1 MYDPANTGGIAAA
14 LGPWSSYLM
23 TFLITIFAF
32 SSVLGN
38 YSYAEV
44 NLFLGASKTI
54 INRAPPSSHCS
65 T

>member
-1 MYDPANTGGIAAA
+1 MCLAVADA

-44 NLFLGASKTI
+44 NLFFLGANKLES
-54 INRAPPSSHCS
+54 RW
-65 T
+65 